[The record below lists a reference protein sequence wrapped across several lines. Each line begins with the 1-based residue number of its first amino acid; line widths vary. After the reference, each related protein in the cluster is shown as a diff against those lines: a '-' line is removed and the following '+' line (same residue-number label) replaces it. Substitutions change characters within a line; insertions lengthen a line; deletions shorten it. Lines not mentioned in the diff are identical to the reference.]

1 MKRKSK
7 SSHYVGYFV
16 KGMKQVNEGLILS
29 SVQRGLIL
37 RPQPV
42 GTIEPAQEPMQDV
55 RRFVPVPVVGLYDN
69 QAKKK
74 CRSDVI
80 LHAIRIY

>member
-1 MKRKSK
+1 MKKKSK

-16 KGMKQVNEGLILS
+16 KGMKKVNEGLILS

-37 RPQPV
+37 SPLI
-42 GTIEPAQEPMQDV
+42 GTVEPAQEPMQDF
-55 RRFVPVPVVGLYDN
+55 RQFVPVPVVGLYDN